1 MAHIQ
6 KGFSL
11 IELLI
16 VIAIIG
22 ILASISLPSYKH
34 YTERARFT
42 GVIMATLPYKTA
54 ITIALQEGE
63 PLDSL
68 NMSSNGIPQAPKP
81 TKNLASLN
89 VDHGIIIATAA
100 QEAGGYTYILTP
112 DENGSHWTVSGT
124 CVDKGLCKQ

>member
-1 MAHIQ
+1 MKKI

-34 YTERARFT
+34 YIKRARFAE
-42 GVIMATLPYKTA
+42 VMMATLPYKTA
-54 ITIALQEGE
+54 VAIALQEGY
-63 PLDSL
+63 PTNSL
-68 NMSSNGIPQAPKP
+68 NTGINGIPEAPQT

-89 VDHGIIIATAA
+89 VHAGSITATAS
-100 QEAGGYTYILTP
+100 EIAGGNTYILTP
-112 DENGSHWTVSGT
+112 DENGSIWKISGT
-124 CVDKGLCKQ
+124 CLDAGLCKP